1 MVMMMT
7 MTIMRMMMMWWDLLS
22 SNLCLDSSF
31 ILKNCGWMKCDCG
44 NQLPAGGF
52 RFQLIVHIYIY
63 TYDYFRMLHMF
74 IVNQH
79 QNNSRDG
86 NRTLQSPIPVFVGV
100 FTVLTIQH
108 HRKKGIEFRTDALSS
123 EVPTPNSNEDPIYRS
138 RKLHGCGDWDA
149 HRSAE
154 DLRIQGTQ
162 PRPQRR
168 RVQL

>member
-1 MVMMMT
+1 
-7 MTIMRMMMMWWDLLS
+7 
-22 SNLCLDSSF
+22 
-31 ILKNCGWMKCDCG
+31 
-44 NQLPAGGF
+44 
-52 RFQLIVHIYIY
+52 
-63 TYDYFRMLHMF
+63 MLHMF

-168 RVQL
+168 RVQLWGCRCCPRIFRDVNIMYIYSFKYTYHVCIEILYTICIYIYIHIPYVYIYI